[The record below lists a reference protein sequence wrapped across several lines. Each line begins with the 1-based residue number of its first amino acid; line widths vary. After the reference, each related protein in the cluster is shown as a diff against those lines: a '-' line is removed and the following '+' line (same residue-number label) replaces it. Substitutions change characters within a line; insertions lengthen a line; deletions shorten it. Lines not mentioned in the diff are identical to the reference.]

1 MLPSWFKC
9 QGTFKSA
16 CERVNDFSYLFLTGS
31 QMKISTTTTNSQIN
45 EVYHFPAEHINQ
57 NRTGL
62 LFTAAQKS
70 HTLHVPCPT
79 WSYTIYQVE
88 NLK

>member
-1 MLPSWFKC
+1 
-9 QGTFKSA
+9 
-16 CERVNDFSYLFLTGS
+16 
-31 QMKISTTTTNSQIN
+31 MKISTTTTNSQIN
-45 EVYHFPAEHINQ
+45 EVDHFPAEHINQ

-62 LFTAAQKS
+62 LFTTAQKY
-70 HTLHVPCPT
+70 HTLHFPFPT

>member
-1 MLPSWFKC
+1 
-9 QGTFKSA
+9 
-16 CERVNDFSYLFLTGS
+16 
-31 QMKISTTTTNSQIN
+31 MKISTTTTNSQIN
-45 EVYHFPAEHINQ
+45 EVDHFPAEHINQ

-62 LFTAAQKS
+62 LFTTAQKS
-70 HTLHVPCPT
+70 HTLHIPCPT

>member
-1 MLPSWFKC
+1 
-9 QGTFKSA
+9 
-16 CERVNDFSYLFLTGS
+16 
-31 QMKISTTTTNSQIN
+31 MKISTTTTNSQIN
-45 EVYHFPAEHINQ
+45 EVYYFPAEHINL

-70 HTLHVPCPT
+70 HTLHVPFPT
-79 WSYTIYQVE
+79 WSHTIYQVE

>member
-1 MLPSWFKC
+1 
-9 QGTFKSA
+9 
-16 CERVNDFSYLFLTGS
+16 
-31 QMKISTTTTNSQIN
+31 MKISTTTTNSQIN

-70 HTLHVPCPT
+70 HTLHVPFPA